1 MLPSSDVQPGVVP
14 ADVHEER
21 TCSVAQDPVVLV
33 MGLGVIGLLAIGV
46 HLAGIPLPFRVQ
58 HIAAGVVVL
67 FFLVSTLLSPANGLV
82 LLYLVPP
89 LFNGEDKR
97 PYFSLLEV
105 LVYLTLLVGFG
116 TRLWRRERLV
126 FPYAPLVLLFLVST
140 VISFPLNLKE
150 MWLEFQV
157 SPWREV
163 LEGIRRADLW
173 ENLFYVRTVLNVASG
188 IGLYV
193 LVVNEPWPRKR
204 LVRVA
209 AAATVVYT
217 TVTVLGLWRYWAPFA
232 PGQTFLTLWLGGD
245 AMGGF
250 QGLGFNVG
258 YFAQYALAYLP
269 LLALGLIESTPRW
282 ATAVAGCGLLLSAYT
297 IVATYQ
303 KAAHFVFL
311 LELVVLL
318 VAGAMWWKGEQRVG
332 RGRLMFG
339 IGALAV
345 ILAGLLTFTT
355 MGSKALTKLLDLWQ
369 HGDLYRVNVLS
380 VAWRMF
386 LEEPLLGIGS
396 GRFAHMFS
404 RYNPD
409 PGMQWGFLSAHNLY
423 AQFLAE
429 QGALGLVS
437 FLALVTA
444 IVTPAIRRVRQLT
457 EERTALFFLLMSMGA
472 WLVYGCFQY
481 TVLMR
486 SMQVYFWITLGLL
499 VVLARGA
506 SSHRISIPWLAV
518 IAAVLAVTTLR
529 IDAVLRR
536 PVPIGYAWGLH
547 AGDVRE
553 ARWTRGGAVLNLPV
567 QGKVL
572 TLAFAFPVPQISEPQ
587 RVTVLVDGVQ
597 FRQIVLRPSPS
608 TWEIVEIPVDKAAG
622 APLLVQVRVA
632 YFIVPE
638 KLFGSSDRRRYGVL
652 MRPLSWR

>member
-1 MLPSSDVQPGVVP
+1 MQPGVVP
-14 ADVHEER
+14 ADVHAER
-21 TCSVAQDPVVLV
+21 KCSVTQDPVVLV
-33 MGLGVIGLLAIGV
+33 MGLGVIGVLAICV
-46 HLAGIPLPFRVQ
+46 HLAGIPLHPAQ
-58 HIAAGVVVL
+58 YITAGVVVF

-89 LFNGEDKR
+89 LFNGEDQR

-126 FPYAPLVLLFLVST
+126 FPYAPFVLLFLVST
-140 VISFPLNLKE
+140 VISLPLNLQE

-163 LEGIRRADLW
+163 LEGIRRADLR
-173 ENLFYVRTVLNVASG
+173 ENLFYVRTALNVASG

-193 LVVNEPWPRKR
+193 LVVNEPWPRER

-217 TVTVLGLWRYWAPFA
+217 TVTVLGLWCYWVPVA

-250 QGLGFNVG
+250 QGLGFNVS
-258 YFAQYALAYLP
+258 YFAQYACAYFP
-269 LLALGLIESTPRW
+269 LLGLTLIESRRRW
-282 ATAVAGCGLLLSAYT
+282 VIAVAGFGLLLSTYT

-303 KAAHFVFL
+303 KAGQFVFL

-318 VAGAMWWKGEQRVG
+318 VAGAMWGKGERRVG

-339 IGALAV
+339 VGALAV
-345 ILAGLLTFTT
+345 ILAGLLTFTP
-355 MGSKALTKLLDLWQ
+355 MGSKALKKLLDLWQ
-369 HGDLYRVNVLS
+369 YGDPYRVNVLS

-409 PGMQWGFLSAHNLY
+409 PGMQWGSLSAHNLY
-423 AQFLAE
+423 AQVLAE

-437 FLALVTA
+437 FLTLLAVSM
-444 IVTPAIRRVRQLT
+444 TPAIQRVRHVAK
-457 EERTALFFLLMSMGA
+457 ERTAFFFLLMSMGV
-472 WLVYGCFQY
+472 WLVYGCLQY
-481 TVLMR
+481 TFLMR
-486 SMQVYFWITLGLL
+486 SMQVYFWITLALL

-506 SSHRISIPWLAV
+506 SRHRIPVLWLAV
-518 IAAVLAVTTLR
+518 IAAVLTVTTLR
-529 IDAVLRR
+529 INAALGR

-547 AGDVRE
+547 AGDTRE
-553 ARWTRGGAVLNLPV
+553 ARWTRGGAVLNLPA

-572 TLAFAFPVPQISEPQ
+572 TLAFAFPVPQIAEPQ
-587 RVTVLVDGVQ
+587 RVTVLVDGAQ
-597 FRQIVLRPSPS
+597 FRQIVLGHSPS

-632 YFIVPE
+632 YSIVPAAR
-638 KLFGSSDRRRYGVL
+638 GVNSDTRRLGVL
-652 MRPLSWR
+652 MKPPSWR